1 MARRT
6 KRRAENFEESF
17 LISAVKTA
25 FEIKITHAVNTGAAS
40 PASEVVVPRSR
51 VSQPNQIILN
61 PPPLPLLL
69 VGLLLLRD
77 VLRTILADA
86 YWQAYNCFK
95 KRFTF

>member
-6 KRRAENFEESF
+6 MRRAENLEESF

-40 PASEVVVPRSR
+40 PASEVVVPKSR
-51 VSQPNQIILN
+51 GSQPNQIISN

-69 VGLLLLRD
+69 LLGLLLLRD

-86 YWQAYNCFK
+86 Y
-95 KRFTF
+95 